1 MKKSRIIL
9 SGVSVLLVLSLL
21 IGGTMAWFTDTEKV
35 NANFSAGVLDIS
47 VKPDVEGQTTLEFK
61 NLRPMKYENF
71 EKELN
76 PTGGH
81 NRVDKNGMNIGDFDP
96 APVYFQPVKITNG
109 GTLPTKVDISVNLG
123 DFCKAGEGNTGL
135 SEDGKTI
142 HWDKKNN
149 VPCTNGLEKVLKI
162 FIYKNTGTSWERI
175 KDVNL
180 NQSYDNTVADP
191 DALATDNTEPETKTV
206 YTTAMLPAGGDE
218 TYVIA
223 GYLPET
229 VGNEYQGRHYHAD
242 LMFNAYQMDEGASGG
257 SPDGDEDRFKDNVKL
272 EWREGG
278 QAGELAASKFITL
291 KNSADISAAEYAAP
305 AGYVYD
311 PEDQAEAV
319 TVDDKTGLAVPAT
332 VVFTVKKGD
341 SDFSGGDGTEE
352 NPFLIMNKRQFNK
365 VRDYS
370 DKFFVLGAD
379 IALGSDY
386 VSTQSIS
393 GGLNG
398 EYQGARYTVSYT
410 INGVDNLGLF
420 VNNTGVLKN
429 LTVEGTINSSGNDVG
444 SIAVV
449 NAGTIENCTSSVDIN
464 GTLRT
469 DEAMEANEGKNCY
482 FGGLVSTNTK
492 NAVMKACSYTGSIN
506 AGLAQ
511 YELILADHHLCHM
524 HLGGLAVVN
533 AGTIEN
539 CSLAAP
545 ENGVNV
551 RGVCCVGGIVSE
563 NKSSGIIRNITTTGH
578 TAGYLVADD
587 EGRLFNSQTIVQN
600 DGIYE

>member
-1 MKKSRIIL
+1 MKRSRIIL

-47 VKPDVEGQTTLEFK
+47 VEPDVEGQAKLEFK

-71 EKELN
+71 ENELN
-76 PTGGH
+76 PAGGD
-81 NRVDKNGMNIGDFDP
+81 NKVDKNGMDVSDFDP

-123 DFCKAGEGNTGL
+123 DVCKEGEENTNL
-135 SEDGKTI
+135 SKDGRTI
-142 HWDKKNN
+142 HWDKKDN
-149 VPCTNGLEKVLKI
+149 VDCTNGLEKVLKI
-162 FIYKNTGTSWERI
+162 FIYKNTGTGWERI

-180 NQSYDNTVADP
+180 NRSYDNTIADP

-206 YTTAMLPAGGDE
+206 YTTAMLPAGDGE

-257 SPDGDEDRFKDNVKL
+257 GSNGDVDRFKDNVKI

-278 QAGELAASKFITL
+278 QSGELAASKFITL

-305 AGYVYD
+305 SGYIYD

-319 TVDDKTGLAVPAT
+319 TVDNKTGLAVPAT
-332 VVFTVKKGD
+332 IVFTVKKGN
-341 SDFSGGDGTEE
+341 SDFSGGDGTED
-352 NPFLIMNKRQFNK
+352 NPFLIVNKRQFNK
-365 VRDYS
+365 IRDYS

-379 IALGSDY
+379 IVLGSDY
-386 VSTQSIS
+386 IPTQSIS

-398 EYQGARYTVSYT
+398 EYEGARYTVSYT

-420 VNNTGVLKN
+420 VNNTGILKN

-449 NAGTIENCTSSVDIN
+449 NAGTIENCTSSVNIN

-506 AGLAQ
+506 ADLAQ

-524 HLGGLAVVN
+524 HLGGLAAVN

-545 ENGVNV
+545 ENGANV

-563 NKSSGIIRNITTTGH
+563 NKSTGVIRNITTTGH

>member
-1 MKKSRIIL
+1 MKRSRIIL

-35 NANFSAGVLDIS
+35 NANFSAGVLDIT
-47 VKPDVEGQTTLEFK
+47 VKPDIENQATLEFK
-61 NLRPMKYENF
+61 NLRPMKYGNF
-71 EKELN
+71 ENELN
-76 PTGGH
+76 PAGGD
-81 NRVDKNGMNIGDFDP
+81 NQVDANGMNVSDFAP
-96 APVYFQPVKITNG
+96 HPVYFQPVKITND

-123 DFCKAGEGNTGL
+123 DPCKEGEENTNL
-135 SEDGKTI
+135 SEDGETVR
-142 HWDKKNN
+142 WDKEHR
-149 VPCTNGLEKVLKI
+149 VACANGLEKVLKI

-180 NQSYDNTVADP
+180 NKYYDDAVADP
-191 DALATDNTEPETKTV
+191 GTLATDNTEPETKTV

-229 VGNEYQGRHYHAD
+229 VGNDYQGRHYHAD
-242 LMFNAYQMDEGASGG
+242 LMFNAYQIDEGASGG
-257 SPDGDEDRFKDNVKL
+257 APDVDSDRFKDNVKI

-278 QAGELAASKFITL
+278 QTGELAASRFITL
-291 KNSADISAAEYAAP
+291 KSSADVSAADYAAP

-311 PEDQAEAV
+311 PENQVKAV
-319 TVDDKTGLAVPAT
+319 TVDEETGLAVPA
-332 VVFTVKKGD
+332 VIIFTVEKGD
-341 SDFSGGDGTEE
+341 PGFSGGDGTED

-365 VRDYS
+365 IRDYS

-386 VSTQSIS
+386 VPTQSIS

-398 EYQGARYTVSYT
+398 EYKGARYTVSYT

-429 LTVEGTINSSGNDVG
+429 LTLEGTINSSGNGVG

-449 NAGTIENCTSSVDIN
+449 NAGTIENCASSVNIN

-482 FGGLVSTNTK
+482 FGGLVSTNTVD
-492 NAVMKACSYTGSIN
+492 AALKACSYTGSIN
-506 AGLAQ
+506 ADLTQ
-511 YELILADHHLCHM
+511 YEAILADHHSCYM

-533 AGTIEN
+533 AGAIED
-539 CSLAAP
+539 CSLTAP
-545 ENGVNV
+545 EDGANV

-563 NKSSGIIRNITTTGH
+563 NKSTGVIRNITTTGH
-578 TAGYLVADD
+578 TAGYLVAED
-587 EGRLFNSQTIVQN
+587 EGRLFNSQTIVKN